1 MRFEALHRSVPY
13 ASVLA
18 IRKMVTKR
26 IKAEG
31 GVGPFLL
38 LHSDLVLLILLS
50 FFAVAVCLFF
60 ALSRS

>member
-1 MRFEALHRSVPY
+1 MPY

>member
-1 MRFEALHRSVPY
+1 MPY

-31 GVGPFLL
+31 GLRPFLL
-38 LHSDLVLLILLS
+38 LHFDLVLFILLT
-50 FFAVAVCLFF
+50 FFAVGVYLFF
-60 ALSRS
+60 ALSRL